1 MQTRLPAL
9 LAAVF
14 ISATVQSA
22 TIQAASPM
30 KIETIAGR
38 PGAEPHRDGPAWEAA
53 FSHPTGV
60 VVADSGNV
68 YVADSGNH
76 VIRLVTPEGDVRT
89 FAGMPGVAGGEDG
102 QGQVARFRN
111 PTGIAIDS
119 SGTLF
124 VADSS
129 NCTIRRITPA
139 GSVTTIAGSAGMCGF
154 DEGAGSRARFAH
166 PTGLAVDINGDIFVA
181 DRANHL
187 IRRIRDGLVTTYAG
201 TPLET
206 GSLDG
211 RGIGA
216 KFYLPFGIAIDPVGD
231 LYVAD
236 SGNHTIRRITK
247 DREVT
252 TICGVPGS
260 AGMNDGQ
267 CSVARMNRPSG
278 IAILPDGS
286 LMIADTDNHTIR
298 RMDVTGTLETSAGV
312 GALAGFTDGVRNN
325 ARLRYPFGVSLSP
338 DGSLLI
344 VELLNHA
351 LRRGSEASSQQSR
364 RRPVRR

>member
-1 MQTRLPAL
+1 
-9 LAAVF
+9 V
-14 ISATVQSA
+14 S
-22 TIQAASPM
+22 
-30 KIETIAGR
+30 
-38 PGAEPHRDGPAWEAA
+38 EAA

-60 VVADSGNV
+60 VADPSGNV
-68 YVADSGNH
+68 YIADSGNH
-76 VIRLVTPEGDVRT
+76 VIRLVTPVGEVRT

-102 QGQVARFRN
+102 QGQTARFRN

-119 SGTLF
+119 FGNLF

-129 NCTIRRITPA
+129 NCTIRRITQS

-154 DEGAGSRARFAH
+154 DEGAGSQARFAH
-166 PTGLAVDINGDIFVA
+166 PTGLVVDINGDIFVA

-216 KFYLPFGIAIDPVGD
+216 RFYLPFGIAIDPLGD

-260 AGMNDGQ
+260 AGLNDGQ
-267 CSVARMNRPSG
+267 CPVARMHRPSG
-278 IAILPDGS
+278 ITILPDGS
-286 LMIADTDNHTIR
+286 LLIADTNNHTIR
-298 RMDVTGTLETSAGV
+298 RMDVTGTLETSAGI
-312 GALAGFTDGVRNN
+312 ATLAGFSDGVLKN
-325 ARLRYPFGVSLSP
+325 ARFWYPFGVSLSP
-338 DGSLLI
+338 DGSVLI

-351 LRRGSEASSQQSR
+351 LRRGSESTSQSLR